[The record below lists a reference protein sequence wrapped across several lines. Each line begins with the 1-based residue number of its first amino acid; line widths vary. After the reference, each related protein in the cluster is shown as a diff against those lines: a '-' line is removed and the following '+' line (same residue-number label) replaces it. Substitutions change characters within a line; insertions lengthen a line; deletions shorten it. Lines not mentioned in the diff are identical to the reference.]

1 LAIGDLN
8 CRTEI
13 TPAFKAVMI
22 RRANNRSDEGLAPVA
37 AEFAVELM
45 FLYVFEV
52 I

>member
-1 LAIGDLN
+1 LH
-8 CRTEI
+8 CRTEL

-22 RRANNRSDEGLAPVA
+22 RWANNRSDEGLAPAA
-37 AEFAVELM
+37 AEFGVGLM